1 MLTFRGGIHPR
12 GYKEY
17 TKDRPRRE
25 IKPGKILV
33 FPLKQHIGKEAI
45 SVVDIGDKVLVGQ
58 VIAKADGDISSNI
71 ISSVSG
77 VVKGIEDRK
86 IATGESI
93 KSIIIENDN
102 KYETISEM
110 KKERDYK
117 KLDWREI
124 IDIVKES
131 GIVGLGGANFPTHVK
146 LNAKNRMEIEY
157 VLINAAECEP
167 YLTSDYRLLLE
178 NPEKILKGIEIM
190 LRIFPKAKGI
200 ICIEDNK
207 KDVYDLM
214 VTKLHGNLSISACLL
229 KTKYPQGG
237 ERQLIYAVTKRK
249 ISSKKLPAE
258 VGVIV
263 DNVATVV
270 TIEEAVVEQ
279 TPLFSKI
286 VTVTGDGFN
295 DTGNLKVR
303 LGMSYSELIEEIG
316 GIKEDNKK
324 IVLGG
329 PMMGTAIFYIEG
341 PITKG
346 SSAIISY
353 IKDPLEKEKITNCI
367 NCGRCIKVCP
377 INLVPR
383 LLYKKYISMDVDGF
397 DKLYGMEC
405 IECGCCSYICPARKP
420 LIQVFRIMK
429 DEVRKKSNK
438 ETKKHG

>member
-1 MLTFRGGIHPR
+1 MLTFRGGVHPR

-17 TKDRPRRE
+17 TKDRPIRE
-25 IKPGKILV
+25 VKPGKILV
-33 FPLKQHIGKEAI
+33 FPLRQHIGKEAI
-45 SVVDIGDKVLVGQ
+45 PIVSVGDTVLVGQ

-77 VVKGIEDRK
+77 TVSAIEKRK
-86 IATGESI
+86 NIFGEEVNSI
-93 KSIIIENDN
+93 VIENDT
-102 KYETISEM
+102 KDTAIPDM

-117 KLDWREI
+117 KLDADEI
-124 IDIVKES
+124 IEIVKDA

-146 LNAKNRMEIEY
+146 LNPKNRREIEY

-178 NPEKILKGIEIM
+178 FPDRILKGIEIM
-190 LRIFPKAKGI
+190 LRVFPKAKGI

-214 VTKLHGNLSISACLL
+214 QKKLYGNLSVSACLL

-270 TIEEAVVEQ
+270 AIADAVIDRI
-279 TPLFSKI
+279 PLFSKI

-303 LGMSYSELIEEIG
+303 LGMSYQELIEEVG
-316 GIKEDNKK
+316 GVKEANKK
-324 IVLGG
+324 IVIGG
-329 PMMGTAIFYIEG
+329 PMMGTSVAEIEG
-341 PITKG
+341 AITKG
-346 SSAIISY
+346 SSAVISF
-353 IKDPLEKEKITNCI
+353 IKDPIEKNKETNCI

-377 INLVPR
+377 INLVPT
-383 LLYKKYISMDVDGF
+383 LLYKKSERMDVVGF

-420 LIQVFRIMK
+420 LTQYFKIMK
-429 DEVRKKSNK
+429 TEVRKNQINK
-438 ETKKHG
+438 EAKK